1 MLSYIMRIGVL
12 FMDFVVVF
20 FRDILDGP
28 LYIVVVIINSILICA
43 CLGYLADNYL
53 KRKQAEEDYN
63 NTYTSVTNSTAGI
76 SVPTTNTQPQVQQT
90 QPQAAQTAGQP
101 TQMQK

>member
-1 MLSYIMRIGVL
+1 
-12 FMDFVVVF
+12 MDFVVVF

-53 KRKQAEEDYN
+53 KKKKAEEDYN
-63 NTYTSVTNSTAGI
+63 NTYATVTNSTAGI
-76 SVPTTNTQPQVQQT
+76 SPATNTQQQVQQT